1 MAEVQEPENG
11 SEPDVGPGS
20 LSPAAA
26 MAIGVGKG
34 RAGGKADPEF
44 DAFLRKQSR
53 LIDLQTEHLH
63 EQRELMTSRL
73 RLGRWKDRVT
83 LALQALTV
91 LVGIAIAG
99 AVAVMA
105 WRAHEDHGVAIAA
118 FSVPPDLAQRGMTGQ
133 VVASE
138 LLDGLA
144 ALQAKTVTAR
154 PASSYAND
162 WGGEIKVEIPETGV
176 SIGELDRYLRDW
188 LGAETRITGEVV
200 RTSSGIAVTARSGEA
215 PGRRFEGP
223 EADLDGLVAKAAEA
237 VYAQTQPYRY
247 AVYLAS
253 NGRRAEASALFA
265 RLAQSGAPE
274 DRPWAYA
281 GWASILQ
288 EEGRHYDAIRMASA
302 ATSLN
307 PRLQPPY
314 ETIGVSS
321 DAVGHWI
328 IGIDNPRRELALVR
342 SGASGMASDQLA
354 DRLRFLEAVQAF
366 YRSDFRSSAAL
377 LSALVAF
384 DLEGRQG
391 GYTPRHLRARAL
403 ASMHDVTGAEQ
414 LEAGP
419 LDSNS
424 YQAISARG
432 ETLGDWAGVARSL
445 ELGGHDAALAGD
457 AQRTLVAPLL
467 AQAEARLGRPQEAKT
482 LAASTP
488 LDCDRCLIARGEIAT
503 LERDW
508 AAADHWWAELDRQA
522 PNMPQTE
529 WAMSLLARGDL
540 DGAIAKATQAHRR
553 SPHFADPLELWG
565 EALMKK
571 GDFAGAAGKF
581 AEADPDAP
589 RWGRLHLMWGEALMR
604 SGRYAEARRQYEIAN
619 GLDLSRADR
628 AALQVL
634 LARTATG
641 PLHG

>member
-1 MAEVQEPENG
+1 MAEVQEPESG
-11 SEPDVGPGS
+11 SEPDIGAAS

-26 MAIGVGKG
+26 MAIGVRKG
-34 RAGGKADPEF
+34 RAGEKADPEF

-73 RLGRWKDRVT
+73 RLGRWRDRVT
-83 LALQALTV
+83 LALQGLTV
-91 LVGIAIAG
+91 LVGIAVAG

-105 WRAHEDHGVAIAA
+105 WQAHEDHGVSIAA
-118 FSVPPDLAQRGMTGQ
+118 FSVPPDLGQRGLTGQ

-162 WGGEIKVEIPETGV
+162 WGGDIKVEIPETGV
-176 SIGELDRYLRDW
+176 SIGELDRYLRGW
-188 LGAETRITGEVV
+188 LGSETRITGEVV
-200 RTSSGIAVTARSGEA
+200 RTPAGIAVTARSGQA

-223 EADLDGLVAKAAEA
+223 EPDLDGLVAKAAEA

-265 RLAQSGAPE
+265 QLAQSGAPE

-288 EEGRHYDAIRMASA
+288 EEGRHYDAIRMANA
-302 ATSLN
+302 AISLN
-307 PRLQPPY
+307 RQIQPPY
-314 ETIGVSS
+314 ETVGVSS
-321 DAVGHWI
+321 DVVGQWSV
-328 IGIDNPRRELALVR
+328 GIDNPRRELELVR
-342 SGASGMASDQLA
+342 GGQAGVPRDQRA
-354 DRLRFLEAVQAF
+354 DRVRFLEAVQAF
-366 YRSDFRSSAAL
+366 YRSDFRTSAAL

-403 ASMHDVTGAEQ
+403 ALMHDVTGAEL

-419 LDSNS
+419 LDTNT
-424 YQAISARG
+424 YQAILARG
-432 ETLGDWAGVARSL
+432 ETLGDWAGAAGRL
-445 ELGGHDAALAGD
+445 ELGGRDAALSGD
-457 AQRTLVAPLL
+457 AQKTLVPPLL
-467 AQAEARLGRPQEAKT
+467 AQAIAHLGRISEAKA

-488 LDCDRCLIARGEIAT
+488 LDCYRCLIARGEIAT

-508 AAADHWWAELDRQA
+508 AAADHWWAELDRQS
-522 PNMPQTE
+522 PNWPPTE

-540 DGAIAKATQAHRR
+540 DGAIEKAMEAHRR
-553 SPHFADPLELWG
+553 TPRFADPLELWG
-565 EALMKK
+565 EALMQK
-571 GDFAGAAGKF
+571 GDNAGAATKF
-581 AEADPDAP
+581 AEAEPDAP
-589 RWGRLHLMWGEALMR
+589 RWGRLHLMWGEALML
-604 SGRYAEARRQYEIAN
+604 SGRYSEARRQFEIAN
-619 GLDLSRADR
+619 GLDLSRPDR